1 MKTRPILKL
10 TFAAASLVWI
20 AAVPI
25 AFAQAPPQLVT
36 NGPQVSPGD
45 SGAYPAERNVA
56 NSERYERT
64 LQTNSA
70 FRQQR
75 VQKECGSID
84 DQKLHEQ
91 CVASF
96 H

>member
-1 MKTRPILKL
+1 MKTYSTLKL
-10 TFAAASLVWI
+10 TLAAASLVWV
-20 AAVPI
+20 AAIPI

-45 SGAYPAERNVA
+45 SGARSAAGNIA
-56 NSERYERT
+56 DSQRYEQT
-64 LQTNSA
+64 LQSNSA

-75 VQKECGSID
+75 MRKECGSID
-84 DQKLHEQ
+84 DQRLHEQ

-96 H
+96 R